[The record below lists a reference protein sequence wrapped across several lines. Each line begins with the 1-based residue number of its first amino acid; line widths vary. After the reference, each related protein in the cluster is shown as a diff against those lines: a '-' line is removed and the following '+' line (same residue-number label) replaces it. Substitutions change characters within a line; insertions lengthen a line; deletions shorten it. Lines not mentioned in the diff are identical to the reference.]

1 MPDTNAPQADL
12 FADPPQPPQADHP
25 TPAAQAA
32 ELRRWL
38 QHQAHCYY
46 VLDAPEVPDAEYDRR
61 FQQLQALEAAH
72 PELVTPDSPTQR
84 VIGQVLDG
92 LTPVAHVVPMLSI
105 RTETDITAGGALAF
119 DARVRRELELPA
131 LDPDAEPGADAV
143 EYSCELKFD
152 GLAIN
157 LRYEAGLLVQAATR
171 GDGQTG

>member
-12 FADPPQPPQADHP
+12 FADPPQPPQADQP

-61 FQQLQALEAAH
+61 FQALQALEAAH

-84 VIGQVLDG
+84 VIGQVLDD

-105 RTETDITAGGALAF
+105 RTETDITAGGVALSSRSGICRIMRMLCVTSSPVWPSPRVA
-119 DARVRRELELPA
+119 ARTSRPA
-131 LDPDAEPGADAV
+131 
-143 EYSCELKFD
+143 S
-152 GLAIN
+152 
-157 LRYEAGLLVQAATR
+157 
-171 GDGQTG
+171 